1 MLKNMLLKAIHKSQ
15 HVQRNWDLSKSIPE
29 EDLEIIEQ
37 ACLGAPSKQNVTF
50 FKPYFITDRDV
61 IEKIHRNT
69 SGFYI
74 QDGVKGGKAPKGD
87 RLTTNP
93 QTLANLLIVFTKNF
107 DKEQAKG
114 NTDQWHNGELM
125 ETDMHQ
131 AVGVAAGYVNM
142 TAALLGYST
151 GCCSCCNK
159 DEIQRILDIDE
170 KPILLMGV
178 GYPDASKPRRQH
190 HLKDELVFPT
200 NRKGNLEVE
209 RV

>member
-50 FKPYFITDRDV
+50 FKPYFITDRDT
-61 IEKIHRNT
+61 IERIHRETN
-69 SGFYI
+69 GFYI
-74 QDGVKGGKAPKGD
+74 QDGKKGGKAPKGD

-107 DKEQAKG
+107 DKDQAKG
-114 NTDQWHNGELM
+114 HTDQWDNTDVM

-159 DEIQRILDIDE
+159 GEIKRILDIE
-170 KPILLMGV
+170 ETPLLLMGV
-178 GYPDASKPRRQH
+178 GYPDKSKPRRQH

-200 NRKGNLEVE
+200 HRKANLEVE

>member
-29 EDLEIIEQ
+29 EDLAIIEQ

-69 SGFYI
+69 LGFYI
-74 QDGVKGGKAPKGD
+74 EDGKKGGKAPKGN
-87 RLTTNP
+87 RVTTNP
-93 QTLANLLIVFTKNF
+93 QTLANLLIVFTKDF
-107 DKEQAKG
+107 DAEAAKA
-114 NTDQWHNGELM
+114 NTDQWENDDVM

-159 DEIQRILDIDE
+159 DEIQRILGIDE
-170 KPILLMGV
+170 KPLLLMGV
-178 GYPDASKPRRQH
+178 GYPDTTKPRRQH
-190 HLKDELVFPT
+190 HLKEELIFPT
-200 NRKGNLEVE
+200 NRKGEVSVS

>member
-50 FKPYFITDRDV
+50 FKPYFVTDRDT
-61 IEKIHRNT
+61 IEAIHKHT

-74 QDGVKGGKAPKGD
+74 QDGVKGGKAIKGD
-87 RLTTNP
+87 RLTTNT
-93 QTLANLLIVFTKNF
+93 QTLANLLIVFVKDFDVTKAA
-107 DKEQAKG
+107 E
-114 NTDQWHNGELM
+114 NTDQWNNESLM

-142 TAALLGYST
+142 TAAMLGYST

-159 DEIQRILDIDE
+159 DEIQRILGIEE
-170 KPILLMGV
+170 KPLLLMGV
-178 GYPDASKPRRQH
+178 GYPDTSKPRRQH

-200 NRKGNLEVE
+200 NKKAHVEVE

>member
-1 MLKNMLLKAIHKSQ
+1 MLLKAIHKSQ

>member
-61 IEKIHRNT
+61 IEKIHKNT
-69 SGFYI
+69 TGFYI

-125 ETDMHQ
+125 EQDMHQ

-178 GYPDASKPRRQH
+178 GYPDSSKPRRQH

>member
-15 HVQRNWDLSKSIPE
+15 HVQRNWDLSRSIPE

-50 FKPYFITDRDV
+50 FKPYFIQDRPT
-61 IEKIHRNT
+61 IEAIHRQT
-69 SGFYI
+69 SGFYV

-93 QTLANLLIVFTKNF
+93 QTLANLLIVFVKDF
-107 DKEQAKG
+107 DKEQAKKS
-114 NTDQWHNGELM
+114 TDQWDNDSLM
-125 ETDMHQ
+125 EQDMHT

-142 TAALLGYST
+142 TAAMLGYST

-159 DEIQRILDIDE
+159 DEIQRILNIDE
-170 KPILLMGV
+170 KPLLLMGV
-178 GYPDASKPRRQH
+178 GYPDPNKPRRQH

-200 NRKGNLEVE
+200 NRKGEVE
-209 RV
+209 VAHV

>member
-61 IEKIHRNT
+61 IERIHKNT
-69 SGFYI
+69 TGFYI

-114 NTDQWHNGELM
+114 STDQWHNGELM
-125 ETDMHQ
+125 EQDMHQ

-178 GYPDASKPRRQH
+178 GYPDSSKPRRQH

>member
-1 MLKNMLLKAIHKSQ
+1 MLLKAIHKSQ

-29 EDLEIIEQ
+29 EDLAIIEQ

-69 SGFYI
+69 LGFYI
-74 QDGVKGGKAPKGD
+74 EDGKKGGKAPKGN
-87 RLTTNP
+87 RVTTNP
-93 QTLANLLIVFTKNF
+93 QTLANLLIVFTKDF
-107 DKEQAKG
+107 DAEAAKA
-114 NTDQWHNGELM
+114 NTDQWENDDVM

-159 DEIQRILDIDE
+159 DEIQRILGIDE
-170 KPILLMGV
+170 KPLLLMGV
-178 GYPDASKPRRQH
+178 GYPDTTKPRRQH
-190 HLKDELVFPT
+190 HLKEELIFPT
-200 NRKGNLEVE
+200 NRKGEVSVS

>member
-1 MLKNMLLKAIHKSQ
+1 MLLKAIHKSQ

-29 EDLEIIEQ
+29 EDLAIIEQ

-69 SGFYI
+69 LGFYI
-74 QDGVKGGKAPKGD
+74 EDGKKGGKAPKGN
-87 RLTTNP
+87 RVTTNP
-93 QTLANLLIVFTKNF
+93 QTLANLLIVFAKDF
-107 DKEQAKG
+107 DADAAKA
-114 NTDQWHNGELM
+114 NTDQWQNDDVM
-125 ETDMHQ
+125 EVDMHQ

-159 DEIQRILDIDE
+159 DEIQRILGIDE
-170 KPILLMGV
+170 KPLLLMGV
-178 GYPDASKPRRQH
+178 GYPDATKPRRQH
-190 HLKDELVFPT
+190 HLKDELIFPT
-200 NRKGNLEVE
+200 NRKGEVSVN

>member
-1 MLKNMLLKAIHKSQ
+1 MLLKAIHKSQ

-29 EDLEIIEQ
+29 EDLAIIEQ

-69 SGFYI
+69 LGFYI
-74 QDGVKGGKAPKGD
+74 EDGKKGGKAPKGN
-87 RLTTNP
+87 RVTTNP
-93 QTLANLLIVFTKNF
+93 QTLANLLIVFTKDF
-107 DKEQAKG
+107 DAEAAKA
-114 NTDQWHNGELM
+114 NTDQWENTDVM

-159 DEIQRILDIDE
+159 DEIQRILGIDE
-170 KPILLMGV
+170 KPLLLMGV
-178 GYPDASKPRRQH
+178 GYPDTTKPRRQH
-190 HLKDELVFPT
+190 HLKEELIFPT
-200 NRKGNLEVE
+200 NRKGEVSVS

>member
-29 EDLEIIEQ
+29 EDMEIIEQ

-61 IEKIHRNT
+61 INKIHRNT
-69 SGFYI
+69 LGFFI
-74 QDGVKGGKAPKGD
+74 EDGKKGGVAMKGD

-93 QTLANLLIVFTKNF
+93 QVLANLLVVFVKDF
-107 DKEQAKG
+107 DAEKAAK
-114 NTDQWHNGELM
+114 NTDQSENEKVM
-125 ETDMHQ
+125 EMDMHQ

-142 TAALLGYST
+142 TAAMLGYST

-159 DEIQRILDIDE
+159 DEIQRILGIDE
-170 KPILLMGV
+170 KPLLLMGI
-178 GYPDASKPRRQH
+178 GYPDSSKPRRQH

-200 NRKGNLEVE
+200 NRKQEVE
-209 RV
+209 VARV

>member
-29 EDLEIIEQ
+29 EDLAIIEQ

-69 SGFYI
+69 LGFYI
-74 QDGVKGGKAPKGD
+74 EDGKKGGKAPKGN
-87 RLTTNP
+87 RVTTNP
-93 QTLANLLIVFTKNF
+93 QTLANLLIVFTKDF
-107 DKEQAKG
+107 DAEAAKA
-114 NTDQWHNGELM
+114 NTDQWENNDVM

-159 DEIQRILDIDE
+159 DEIQRILGIDE
-170 KPILLMGV
+170 KPLLLMGV
-178 GYPDASKPRRQH
+178 GYPDTTKPRRQH
-190 HLKDELVFPT
+190 HLKEELIFPT
-200 NRKGNLEVE
+200 NRKGEVSVS

>member
-1 MLKNMLLKAIHKSQ
+1 MFKNLLVKAIHKSQ

-61 IEKIHRNT
+61 IEKIHKNT
-69 SGFYI
+69 TGFYI

-125 ETDMHQ
+125 EQDMHQ

-178 GYPDASKPRRQH
+178 GYPDSSKPRRQH

>member
-29 EDLEIIEQ
+29 EDLAIIEQ

-69 SGFYI
+69 LGFYI
-74 QDGVKGGKAPKGD
+74 EDGKKGGKAPKGN
-87 RLTTNP
+87 RVTTNP
-93 QTLANLLIVFTKNF
+93 QTLANLLIVFAKDF
-107 DKEQAKG
+107 DAEAAKA
-114 NTDQWHNGELM
+114 NTDQWENDDVM

-159 DEIQRILDIDE
+159 DEIQRILGIDE
-170 KPILLMGV
+170 KPLLLMGV
-178 GYPDASKPRRQH
+178 GYPDTTKPRRQH
-190 HLKDELVFPT
+190 HLKEELIFPT
-200 NRKGNLEVE
+200 NRKGEVSVS

>member
-61 IEKIHRNT
+61 IERIHKNT

-107 DKEQAKG
+107 DKAQAKG

-178 GYPDASKPRRQH
+178 GYPDSSKPRRQH

>member
-29 EDLEIIEQ
+29 EDLAIIEQ

-69 SGFYI
+69 LGFYI
-74 QDGVKGGKAPKGD
+74 EDGKKGGKAPKGN
-87 RLTTNP
+87 RVTTNP
-93 QTLANLLIVFTKNF
+93 QTLANLLIVFAKDF
-107 DKEQAKG
+107 DADAAKA
-114 NTDQWHNGELM
+114 NTDQWQNDDVM
-125 ETDMHQ
+125 EVDMHQ

-159 DEIQRILDIDE
+159 DEIQRILGIDE
-170 KPILLMGV
+170 KPLLLMGV
-178 GYPDASKPRRQH
+178 GYPDATKPRRQH
-190 HLKDELVFPT
+190 HLKDELIFPT
-200 NRKGNLEVE
+200 NRKGEVSVN

>member
-1 MLKNMLLKAIHKSQ
+1 MLLKAIHKSQ

-29 EDLEIIEQ
+29 EDLAIIEQ

-69 SGFYI
+69 LGFYI
-74 QDGVKGGKAPKGD
+74 EDGKKGGKAPKGN
-87 RLTTNP
+87 RVTTNP
-93 QTLANLLIVFTKNF
+93 QTLANLLIVFTKDF
-107 DKEQAKG
+107 DAEAAKA
-114 NTDQWHNGELM
+114 NTDQWENNDVM

-159 DEIQRILDIDE
+159 DEIQRILGIDE
-170 KPILLMGV
+170 KPLLLMGV
-178 GYPDASKPRRQH
+178 GYPDTTKPRRQH
-190 HLKDELVFPT
+190 HLKEELIFPT
-200 NRKGNLEVE
+200 NRKGEVSVS

>member
-50 FKPYFITDRDV
+50 FKPYFITDRNV
-61 IEKIHRNT
+61 IERIHKNT
-69 SGFYI
+69 TGFYI

-125 ETDMHQ
+125 EQDMHQ

-178 GYPDASKPRRQH
+178 GYPDSSKPRRQH